1 MRLLPFPT
9 CAEYD
14 FLGVILSGSEDRSM
28 GQGGRIVKT
37 SLRFRTTGNALGL
50 HDLVMPS
57 HARYGPFKVIYS
69 YQCNL
74 DDSRPPRN

>member
-14 FLGVILSGSEDRSM
+14 FLGMILSGSE
-28 GQGGRIVKT
+28 GGARGTNSEAI
-37 SLRFRTTGNALGL
+37 SSGLNYGNALGL